1 LNRLDA
7 DHIGE
12 LLMNVFDFVEEMDKK
27 YGDDWVENSLT
38 SEESLAYDFFR
49 FDWNCRFNLMVEEL
63 KEDN

>member
-27 YGDDWVENSLT
+27 YGDDWVENDLT

>member
-1 LNRLDA
+1 
-7 DHIGE
+7 
-12 LLMNVFDFVEEMDKK
+12 MNVFDFVEEMDKK